1 MPRRLVI
8 IKKEEI
14 IILIVLIKTTEF
26 VTKVITQPIKA
37 TKVILQYPYIICYSV
52 KHWLGDYL
60 KKSDVQKMFH
70 TKINR
75 TTPIVLKLGKLDML
89 V

>member
-37 TKVILQYPYIICYSV
+37 TKVILQYPYIIC
-52 KHWLGDYL
+52 
-60 KKSDVQKMFH
+60 
-70 TKINR
+70 
-75 TTPIVLKLGKLDML
+75 IVLNIC
-89 V
+89 